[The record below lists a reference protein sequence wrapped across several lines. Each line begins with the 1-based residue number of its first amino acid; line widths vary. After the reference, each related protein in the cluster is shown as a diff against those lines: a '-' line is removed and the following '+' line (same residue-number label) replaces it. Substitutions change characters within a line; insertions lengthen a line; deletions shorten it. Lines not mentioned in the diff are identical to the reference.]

1 MKIAQLFGKGKTVF
15 SCEVFPPKKTSPVDS
30 IYKTLDGLKD
40 IHPDFISVTFGAG
53 GSSNV
58 NQSTAE
64 IASIIQNQYHITAM
78 AHLTCVGCTKGEAT
92 EILAQ
97 LKNSGVE
104 NVLALR
110 GDRNPD
116 FPPKEDFLHAD
127 ELVSFIHRKQKV
139 DAGAQHLVSQ
149 LFFDNDDFYRFLERC
164 RIAGIEV
171 PIEAGIM
178 PVLNKSSIE
187 RMVSLC
193 GASMPR
199 KLTRILA
206 RYGDH
211 PAALREAGMAYAI
224 DEQPRRGQADQR
236 EHFLHPERLI
246 LRGRRPTGV
255 PYTGIRVGRG
265 LAPAVPSCRGGY
277 HPPVTY
283 NPDGPPAHSPMKQ
296 VTSCP
301 FLLQPS
307 IPTRCCATWARPR
320 TRRGRTCGR
329 WWSSAP
335 ER

>member
-1 MKIAQLFGKGKTVF
+1 MKIAQLFGKGRTVF

-40 IHPDFISVTFGAG
+40 IRPDFISVTYGAG

-78 AHLTCVGCTKGEAT
+78 AHLTCVACTKGEAAG
-92 EILAQ
+92 ILAQ
-97 LKNSGVE
+97 LKTAGVE

-110 GDRNPD
+110 GDPNPD
-116 FPPKEDFLHAD
+116 FPPKEDFLHAN
-127 ELVSFIHRKQKV
+127 ELVSFIRRRGDFGVSAACYPEGHPESPDLVTDVRYLKQKV

-149 LFFDNDDFYRFLERC
+149 LFFDNDDFFRFLERC

-178 PVLNKSSIE
+178 PVLNRASIE

-193 GASMPR
+193 GASLPR

-211 PAALREAGMAYAI
+211 PAALREAGLAYAI
-224 DEQPRRGQADQR
+224 DQISDLVAAGVDGIHLYTMNSPDVAKQIS
-236 EHFLHPERLI
+236 ER
-246 LRGRRPTGV
+246 V
-255 PYTGIRVGRG
+255 ASIRSV
-265 LAPAVPSCRGGY
+265 
-277 HPPVTY
+277 
-283 NPDGPPAHSPMKQ
+283 
-296 VTSCP
+296 
-301 FLLQPS
+301 
-307 IPTRCCATWARPR
+307 
-320 TRRGRTCGR
+320 
-329 WWSSAP
+329 
-335 ER
+335 